1 MTTDDDDVIT
11 QRRDIILSQLDGKP
25 LDVVLKALRQ
35 TFASSTDG
43 VLRLAVLAARL
54 KVLRERT
61 HLLRNQASVL
71 GKEVMRGLVPQ
82 EEPAQ
87 AEGEDVNGQEPSA
100 DEEAVEGA
108 QSDQTNEAVDQI
120 YLRLEIIEDC
130 ILHGVKIPKGM
141 MIEVSEH
148 DARRLIEEGKATE
161 TDEIDPS
168 SEQED
173 EAEDREPAEDGE
185 ATDDE
190 EDDEEQDDD
199 TNEKVVS

>member
-1 MTTDDDDVIT
+1 MTTNNDDVIT
-11 QRRDIILSQLDGKP
+11 QRRDLILSQLDGKP

-82 EEPAQ
+82 EEPKQ

-100 DEEAVEGA
+100 DEEAVEGEQA
-108 QSDQTNEAVDQI
+108 DQTNEAVDQI

-141 MIEVSEH
+141 IIEVAEH

-168 SEQED
+168 TEQED

-185 ATDDE
+185 ATVDE
-190 EDDEEQDDD
+190 ESDEEQDDD

>member
-11 QRRDIILSQLDGKP
+11 QRRDLILSQLDGKP

-35 TFASSTDG
+35 TFSSSTDG

-54 KVLRERT
+54 RVLRQRIH
-61 HLLRNQASVL
+61 HLRDQASVL

-87 AEGEDVNGQEPSA
+87 AKGEDVNGQEPSA

-108 QSDQTNEAVDQI
+108 QADQTNEAVDQI

-130 ILHGVKIPKGM
+130 ILHGVKIPKGI

-148 DARRLIEEGKATE
+148 DARGLIEEGKATE

-168 SEQED
+168 NEQED
-173 EAEDREPAEDGE
+173 EAEDRESAEDSD

-190 EDDEEQDDD
+190 EGDEEQDDD
-199 TNEKVVS
+199 SNEKVVS

>member
-35 TFASSTDG
+35 TFSSSTDG

-54 KVLRERT
+54 RVLRQRIH
-61 HLLRNQASVL
+61 HLRDQASVM
-71 GKEVMRGLVPQ
+71 GKEVMRGLVPH

-100 DEEAVEGA
+100 DEEAAA
-108 QSDQTNEAVDQI
+108 QADQTNETVDQI

-168 SEQED
+168 TEQED